1 MHPQSPPRPVMN
13 NIEPMLAI
21 VKDSMF
27 MDNDPRHNELC
38 WIQTYDDKGF
48 IDVEFINPVIHM
60 YGLFN
65 YLISYYST
73 DSIVGDN
80 DIDYVMGRAIIYRSE
95 LFHILTPTEIVKWKL
110 SNE

>member
-1 MHPQSPPRPVMN
+1 MN

-48 IDVEFINPVIHM
+48 INVEFINPVIHM

-65 YLISYYST
+65 FLAHENINKY
-73 DSIVGDN
+73 N
-80 DIDYVMGRAIIYRSE
+80 IDETLNAAVVYRAS
-95 LFHILTPTEIVKWKL
+95 LFHILDIHEIVKWKL